1 MADVEPYVLTPH
13 MRLDELLAE
22 LQVRLEAVLATRDR
36 MQALLNAVV
45 SVGSDLDLETVLR
58 RIVETAATL
67 VDARYGALG
76 VIGEENTLVQFL
88 PVGLSEEE
96 IARIEHW
103 PHGLGLLGLLI
114 KDPCP
119 VRLANIADH
128 AESYGFPPGHPPMGS
143 FLGVPVRI
151 REEVFGNLYLT
162 EKRGGGEFDEED
174 EAIVVALATAAGVA
188 IENARLYEETR
199 RREVWLQASS
209 DVTTALLS
217 GAEPTEV
224 LTLIAGRAR
233 RMAGADAVA
242 VLLPDCDGRRLRV
255 VIAEGPGA
263 ATDAPGVP
271 NVPDASDA
279 AETGR
284 GAPDASDT
292 AGGGRSAP
300 GAPDESGGRGAP
312 GAPDQCGGHVG
323 GRLCPRVG
331 ASTLVSGSLAGQA
344 FASGEPF
351 MVTDPVGGSLPGR
364 TDPAA
369 PGPAAAVPI
378 GAAGTVRG
386 VLWLAKRPGRIPF
399 SQVELRTL
407 HAFAGQAA
415 IALELAESRI
425 HAERLGLL
433 EDRDRIA
440 KDLHDVVI
448 QRLFAVAMT
457 LMSAVPL
464 IERPQ
469 AVTRVQNAIDELD
482 STIRQIRSTIF
493 ALQSPDGG
501 DTGGLRGRITTL
513 VEDAGAHLGFR
524 PALIMDGPLDNGV
537 PPEIGDHLL
546 AVLREALSNVVRHA
560 KATRVGVHAA
570 LTGDRLTLLVEDDGV
585 GLPADGRRSGLRNL
599 SERADRLGGA
609 FHVDAPPGG
618 GTRLTWSV
626 PLG

>member
-1 MADVEPYVLTPH
+1 

-58 RIVETAATL
+58 RIVETATTL

-76 VIGEENTLVQFL
+76 VVGEENTLVQFL

-128 AESYGFPPGHPPMGS
+128 SESYGFPPGHPPMGS
-143 FLGVPVRI
+143 FLGVPIRI

-174 EAIVVALATAAGVA
+174 EAIVEALATAAGVA

-242 VLLPDCDGRRLRV
+242 VLLPDGDGRRLRV
-255 VIAEGPGA
+255 VIAEGPG
-263 ATDAPGVP
+263 TAPDIQD
-271 NVPDASDA
+271 VPDVSDA
-279 AETGR
+279 GEGSR
-284 GAPDASDT
+284 DAPDASDT
-292 AGGGRSAP
+292 AGGGRDAP
-300 GAPDESGGRGAP
+300 GTPDE
-312 GAPDQCGGHVG
+312 CGGHAG
-323 GRLCPRVG
+323 GRLCPKVG

-364 TDPAA
+364 ADPAA

-386 VLWLAKRPGRIPF
+386 VLSLAKRPGRIPF

-448 QRLFAVAMT
+448 QRLFATAMT

-469 AVTRVQNAIDELD
+469 AATRVQNAIDELD

-501 DTGGLRGRITTL
+501 DDGGLRGRITTL

-560 KATRVGVHAA
+560 KATRVGVHAGLA
-570 LTGDRLTLLVEDDGV
+570 GGRLTLLVEDDGV

-599 SERADRLGGA
+599 RERADRLGGA
-609 FHVDAPPGG
+609 FHVDVPPGG